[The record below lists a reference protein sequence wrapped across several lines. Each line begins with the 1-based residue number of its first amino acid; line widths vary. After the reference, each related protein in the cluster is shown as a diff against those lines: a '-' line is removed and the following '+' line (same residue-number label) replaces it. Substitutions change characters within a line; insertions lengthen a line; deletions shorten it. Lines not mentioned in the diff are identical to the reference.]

1 MVNLDSLQAEV
12 LLCFLL
18 SLKHSVQSVQSS
30 AIAVPLHVSF
40 VSFFPPFSLI
50 FIRTFYIMNHSTSEH
65 NSFSVMQ
72 YLLRIHIIFTR
83 QVSSISQPW
92 AGVRGILLKG
102 HNLKALHF
110 FLLAFTRP
118 MMTIGLH
125 PVPDLPEGES

>member
-1 MVNLDSLQAEV
+1 
-12 LLCFLL
+12 
-18 SLKHSVQSVQSS
+18 
-30 AIAVPLHVSF
+30 
-40 VSFFPPFSLI
+40 
-50 FIRTFYIMNHSTSEH
+50 MNHSTSEH